1 MTADD
6 IRPLLTADPFVRF
19 YLSLSDGSGYEVTDP
34 AQVSFP
40 SGGVLE
46 VDVKGR
52 RSLIALAH
60 VVSIAFPPAAGGDP
74 FFLRGRP

>member
-1 MTADD
+1 MTADV
-6 IRPLLTADPFVRF
+6 IRPLLAAAPFVRF
-19 YLSLSDGSGYEVTDP
+19 YLNLSDGSGYEITDP
-34 AQVSFP
+34 ARVSFP

-46 VDVKGR
+46 VDAKGR

-60 VVSIAFPPAAGGDP
+60 VVSISFPPAAGGDP

>member
-6 IRPLLTADPFVRF
+6 ILPLLAADPFVRF
-19 YLSLSDGSGYEVTDP
+19 YLNLSDGSGYEVTDP

-40 SGGVLE
+40 SAGVLE
-46 VDVKGR
+46 FDARGR
-52 RSLIALAH
+52 RTLIALSH
-60 VVSIAFPPAAGGDP
+60 VVSIAFPPAVGGDP